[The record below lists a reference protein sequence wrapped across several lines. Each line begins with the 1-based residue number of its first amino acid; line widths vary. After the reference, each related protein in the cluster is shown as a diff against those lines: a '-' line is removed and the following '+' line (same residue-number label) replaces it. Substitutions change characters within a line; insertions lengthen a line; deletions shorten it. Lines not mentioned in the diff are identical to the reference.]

1 MLNKIKIIVLIFI
14 ACYSVNGIAKE
25 TSYIRDYS
33 YQASDTDSKVS
44 ARNASILF
52 LKQKL
57 LSEIGTIVGSNVN
70 IFRSSN
76 GVNISSQKIQS
87 LTEGFIKTEVIEE
100 KWNGVTFYV
109 KAKLIADPH
118 EITEK
123 LKSLNKNQPRSEN
136 KEFEYWKSV
145 VSINSKDAYQSY
157 IRKYPKG
164 KYHELAVIGINNIA
178 NKKNSFVDTRNLL
191 MKESGILTLVV
202 RHDVGTLS
210 DLDGDDITQ
219 QLGTSAKNLLKN
231 YVNSNVKFKIIT
243 DFDESEPFQFNH
255 KKQSQTVCYKND
267 SKMVAGAM
275 LADHEDQDG
284 QYRRVR
290 VFIYDCK
297 TQHFKLNSFVP
308 TGSSS
313 KDFWRE
319 DSIRKNLRL
328 FIRDYLDSV

>member
-1 MLNKIKIIVLIFI
+1 MCNKLKIILLIFI
-14 ACYSVNGIAKE
+14 TCYSVTGIAKE
-25 TSYIRDYS
+25 TRYIRDYT

-44 ARNASILF
+44 ARKSALLF
-52 LKQKL
+52 LKEKL
-57 LSEIGTIVGSNVN
+57 LSEIGTVINSDVKV
-70 IFRSSN
+70 FRSSE
-76 GVNISSQKIQS
+76 GLNISSQKIQS

-109 KAKLIADPH
+109 KAKLIADPDQ
-118 EITEK
+118 ITEE
-123 LKSLNKNQPRSEN
+123 LKSLNKKKPVSTN

-145 VSINSKDAYQSY
+145 VRIDSKEAYQSY
-157 IRKYPKG
+157 MRTYPNG
-164 KYHELAVIGINNIA
+164 KYHELAEIGF
-178 NKKNSFVDTRNLL
+178 NKIIKKEKSFVDTRNLL
-191 MKESGILTLVV
+191 MKDGGTLTLVV

-210 DLDGDDITQ
+210 DLDSDDITQ
-219 QLGTSAKNLLKN
+219 QLARSVKKLLEN
-231 YVNSNVKFKIIT
+231 YLNSNVTFKIISH
-243 DFDESEPFQFNH
+243 FDESEPFQFNH
-255 KKQSQTVCYKND
+255 KKQSQTVCYKNN

-290 VFIYDCK
+290 VFIYDCNS
-297 TQHFKLNSFVP
+297 QHFKLNSFVP

-319 DSIRKNLRL
+319 DSIRKNFRL